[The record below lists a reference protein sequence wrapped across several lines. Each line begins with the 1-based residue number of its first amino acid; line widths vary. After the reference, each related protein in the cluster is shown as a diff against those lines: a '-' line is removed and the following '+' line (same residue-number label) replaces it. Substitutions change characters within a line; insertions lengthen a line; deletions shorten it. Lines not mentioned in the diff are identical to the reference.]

1 MRSGSASVEA
11 SCMLPQDY
19 PFTAGLKL
27 VCERGVVEYHFRAG
41 GASFEQG
48 KPVSY
53 LLLHEDGN
61 PSQPIPFE
69 PGDGYANEL
78 AYFMECVQKDT
89 PPSLVTPQDARL
101 AVQTALACRQSL
113 EQGTTVQFD

>member
-1 MRSGSASVEA
+1 MG
-11 SCMLPQDY
+11 
-19 PFTAGLKL
+19 
-27 VCERGVVEYHFRAG
+27 RALSKG
-41 GASFEQG
+41 N
-48 KPVSY
+48 PVSY

-78 AYFMECVQKDT
+78 AYFMECVRKDS

-101 AVQTALACRQSL
+101 AVQTALASRQSL
-113 EQGTTVQFD
+113 EQGTPVQLE